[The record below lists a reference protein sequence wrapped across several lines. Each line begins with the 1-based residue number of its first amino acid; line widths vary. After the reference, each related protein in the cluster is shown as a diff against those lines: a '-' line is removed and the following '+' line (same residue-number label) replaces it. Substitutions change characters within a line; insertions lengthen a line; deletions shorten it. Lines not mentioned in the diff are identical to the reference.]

1 MTLMSL
7 GGEGLLSKSREL
19 KKKKGR
25 QHIQIHGNGTERF
38 LRIQLISQKQVI
50 LMLDELDAVIIIYS

>member
-1 MTLMSL
+1 MFL

-19 KKKKGR
+19 KKKKR
-25 QHIQIHGNGTERF
+25 RRHHIQIHGNRTERF

-50 LMLDELDAVIIIYS
+50 LMLDELDAFIIIYS

>member
-1 MTLMSL
+1 MFL

-19 KKKKGR
+19 KKKKKR
-25 QHIQIHGNGTERF
+25 HHIQIHGNRTERF

-50 LMLDELDAVIIIYS
+50 LMLDELDAFIIIYS

>member
-1 MTLMSL
+1 MSL

-19 KKKKGR
+19 KKKKKKGR
-25 QHIQIHGNGTERF
+25 HHIQIHGKRTERF

-50 LMLDELDAVIIIYS
+50 LMLDELDAFIIIYS